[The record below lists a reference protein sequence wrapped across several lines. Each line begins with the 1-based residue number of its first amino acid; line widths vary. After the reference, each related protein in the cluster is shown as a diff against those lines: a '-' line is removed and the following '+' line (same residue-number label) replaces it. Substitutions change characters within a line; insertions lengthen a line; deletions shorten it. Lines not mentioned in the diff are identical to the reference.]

1 MKLYIAT
8 IAAAGSLICTAQAD
22 QNLDEYRKCW
32 ANASTTVIDA
42 RGVSGRTLSYAVFV
56 ADSQCRPVKI
66 EAMATNSLSVMNW
79 VSEQLVVKLHNAH
92 RAEDKILQ
100 DVASTTPD
108 RE

>member
-1 MKLYIAT
+1 MKFYIAT

-22 QNLDEYRKCW
+22 QNLDAYRKCW
-32 ANASTTVIDA
+32 AEASTTVIDA
-42 RGVSGRTLSYAVFV
+42 RGISARTLSYAVFV

-66 EAMATNSLSVMNW
+66 EAMATNSISVMNW

-92 RAEDKILQ
+92 REEEKILQ
-100 DVASTTPD
+100 DVATTTQN